1 MDFDASTFPAE
12 PLCRLPRLSQLWT
25 DFGRHGIEDFW
36 PPGAGVGHNAILG
49 IQTCGPGLHMAGRT
63 RKRRSRG
70 AHRAGAS
77 SAPRDRGAK
86 SPDPDD
92 ATNIT
97 TLVLRAAFMDAAV
110 YDVIRN
116 QRGATLQAIGVV
128 LAIGVLFAI
137 GQRTVE
143 PGLLKGQH
151 PILWFVFRLDFIVIG
166 WLLWSAIALL
176 FGRWV
181 FRGEASASHVLRAL
195 GIATAPASLLAFSEL
210 NIPLAGQTIGQALW
224 LFGLLWTLAI
234 GTQAIKETM
243 RLNWFQ
249 AIVPGVVGWIVGW
262 LVILNLVLF
271 PASAIAVEDPPPAQD
286 TPSASESSWGGWPVS
301 SHLVLHHGAPPAEH
315 GQGI

>member
-1 MDFDASTFPAE
+1 
-12 PLCRLPRLSQLWT
+12 
-25 DFGRHGIEDFW
+25 
-36 PPGAGVGHNAILG
+36 
-49 IQTCGPGLHMAGRT
+49 MAGRT

-77 SAPRDRGAK
+77 PAPKERGPK
-86 SPDPDD
+86 SSEPDD

-110 YDVIRN
+110 YEVIRN
-116 QRGATLQAIGVV
+116 QRGATLWSIGVV

-143 PGLLKGQH
+143 PGLLEGQH
-151 PILWFVFRLDFIVIG
+151 PVLWFVLRLDLIVIG
-166 WLLWSAIALL
+166 WLLWSAIAML
-176 FGRWV
+176 FGRWA
-181 FRGEASASHVLRAL
+181 FRGEASFSQVLRAL
-195 GIATAPASLLAFSEL
+195 GIASAPAALLAFREI
-210 NIPLAGQTIGQALW
+210 NTPLAGQTIGQALW

-249 AIVPGVVGWIVGW
+249 AVVPGALGWIVGW

-271 PASAIAVEDPPPAQD
+271 PASAIAVEDPPPSQD
-286 TPSASESSWGGWPVS
+286 MPSASESSRGGWPGS
-301 SHLVLHHGAPPAEH
+301 AHLVCHHGAPLAEH
-315 GQGI
+315 TESV

>member
-1 MDFDASTFPAE
+1 
-12 PLCRLPRLSQLWT
+12 
-25 DFGRHGIEDFW
+25 
-36 PPGAGVGHNAILG
+36 
-49 IQTCGPGLHMAGRT
+49 MAGRT

-70 AHRAGAS
+70 VHRAGAS
-77 SAPRDRGAK
+77 PAPREQGAK
-86 SPDPDD
+86 SPDPDE

-97 TLVLRAAFMDAAV
+97 TLVLRAAFMDSAV
-110 YDVIRN
+110 YEVIRN
-116 QRGATLQAIGVV
+116 QRGATLWSIGVV

-151 PILWFVFRLDFIVIG
+151 PILWFVFRLDFIVVG

-181 FRGEASASHVLRAL
+181 FRGEASASQVLRAL

-249 AIVPGVVGWIVGW
+249 AVVPGVVGWIVGW

-286 TPSASESSWGGWPVS
+286 TTPASESSWGGWQTP
-301 SHLVLHHGAPPAEH
+301 SHLVYLVRHHGAPSAEH
-315 GQGI
+315 GEGI